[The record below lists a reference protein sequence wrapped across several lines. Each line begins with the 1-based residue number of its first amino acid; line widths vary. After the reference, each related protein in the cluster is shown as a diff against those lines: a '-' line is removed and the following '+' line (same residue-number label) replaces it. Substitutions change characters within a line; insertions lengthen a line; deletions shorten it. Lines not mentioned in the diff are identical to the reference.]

1 MKAIAILGST
11 GSIGRTALRVVE
23 NLSKDFF
30 PIALSAKNNAH
41 LLSEQA
47 LRYTPKV
54 ISILNPLEV
63 PFLKKTLRNENIRI
77 ITGQDSLTRIAEMPE
92 VDILINAIM
101 GSEGFPP
108 TLSALRKD
116 KTVCLANKETLVS
129 YGTIISDV
137 LKKTRGKIIPVDSE
151 HSAIF
156 QCINGRN
163 KSLIKR
169 IILTSSGGPFRNK
182 TNLSK
187 VTIEQALNHPVW
199 KMGKKISIDSATM
212 MNKALE
218 IIEAHFLFEI
228 PAEKISVVI
237 HPECILHSAVEFIDG
252 SVIAQL
258 SNPDMALPI
267 QYAITYPERLP
278 SIIKPLELSDISRLT
293 FEKADSNRFPA
304 LSIAYRSLKKGGTT
318 TAVLNAADESLV
330 NAFLQTRIS
339 LDEITTLAHQIIE
352 KHIPIANPNI
362 KQIEQAENWAKQ
374 EVNLALIKR

>member
-1 MKAIAILGST
+1 VKAIAILGST

>member
-1 MKAIAILGST
+1 VKAIAILGST

-63 PFLKKTLRNENIRI
+63 PFLKKTLRNENIGI

>member
-63 PFLKKTLRNENIRI
+63 PFLKKTLRNENIGI

>member
-63 PFLKKTLRNENIRI
+63 PFLKKTLRNENIGI

-101 GSEGFPP
+101 GSGGFSP

-163 KSLIKR
+163 KSFIKR

-228 PAEKISVVI
+228 PPEKISVVI
-237 HPECILHSAVEFIDG
+237 HPECIIHSAVEFIDG

-330 NAFLQTRIS
+330 NAFLQTRIG

-352 KHIPIANPNI
+352 KHIPIAKPNI